1 MATGSNDPNTP
12 NLEQLLQLGIQA
24 AKKGNKG
31 GARVM
36 FQQILDVDK
45 TNERAWL
52 WMAATAETSD
62 DRRRYL
68 NAVLRLNPEN
78 PTALRELDKLNRKQV
93 SSNSLVI
100 RYGVMGLLLLLV
112 LILVAV
118 ALLVL
123 L

>member
-1 MATGSNDPNTP
+1 MATGSDDPNTP

-24 AKKGNKG
+24 ARRGDKA

-36 FQQILDVDK
+36 LQQVIDADK

-52 WMAATAETSD
+52 WMAATAETSE

-68 NAVLRLNPEN
+68 NAVLRLNPEH
-78 PTALRELDKLNRKQV
+78 PTALRELEKLNRKQV
-93 SSNSLVI
+93 SSNTLVI
-100 RYGVMGLLLLLV
+100 RYGMMGLFVLLV
-112 LILVAV
+112 LVLIAV
-118 ALLVL
+118 ALLFL

>member
-1 MATGSNDPNTP
+1 MATGSDDPNTA